1 MIAANGNY
9 LSERE
14 RVDVCERDGS
24 MAERNDLIKS
34 VCVDAEA
41 LFRIQ
46 IRSKGRLVSSNRCPM
61 TPFVKSPTSRLN

>member
-1 MIAANGNY
+1 
-9 LSERE
+9 
-14 RVDVCERDGS
+14 

-41 LFRIQ
+41 LLRIQ

-61 TPFVKSPTSRLN
+61 TRPFFFGWPIVTSPHRSF

>member
-1 MIAANGNY
+1 
-9 LSERE
+9 
-14 RVDVCERDGS
+14 

-41 LFRIQ
+41 LLRIQ

-61 TPFVKSPTSRLN
+61 TRPFFLGGLLSLPPTGRLN